1 MKYLFYLS
9 IIASIGIIVVIII
22 ERNKKPSNLLI
33 QDNQPQS
40 QKNDVTKNDSNLAG
54 NNKTQNLK

>member
-9 IIASIGIIVVIII
+9 IIVSIGIIIVIIM

-33 QDNQPQS
+33 QDNQHQP
-40 QKNDVTKNDSNLAG
+40 QKNDITKTDSNLQG
-54 NNKTQNLK
+54 NKSMNLK